1 MRHGDNNG
9 LKRDESRFQRWI
21 GTYYFPGA
29 LPQAANERC
38 AVGAKRI
45 LAVSAARN
53 HLGVSRKRRCIHFC
67 RRMPMTSAI
76 SVIAAHIFANS
87 SPCRV

>member
-1 MRHGDNNG
+1 MSAWGIAPG
-9 LKRDESRFQRWI
+9 ASLKRDESRFQRWI

-45 LAVSAARN
+45 LAVSAA
-53 HLGVSRKRRCIHFC
+53 
-67 RRMPMTSAI
+67 
-76 SVIAAHIFANS
+76 
-87 SPCRV
+87 